1 MGGWGLEREQTF
13 KLHFWQCSLSPLQK
27 AGWGVKV
34 ENKQTKKQKNPN
46 FQQIYRRKNTVS
58 YQI

>member
-34 ENKQTKKQKNPN
+34 ENKQTKKNKKT
-46 FQQIYRRKNTVS
+46 QIFSRFTG
-58 YQI
+58 

>member
-1 MGGWGLEREQTF
+1 MGGWGSEREQTF

-34 ENKQTKKQKNPN
+34 ENKQTKKNKKT
-46 FQQIYRRKNTVS
+46 QIFSRFTG
-58 YQI
+58 